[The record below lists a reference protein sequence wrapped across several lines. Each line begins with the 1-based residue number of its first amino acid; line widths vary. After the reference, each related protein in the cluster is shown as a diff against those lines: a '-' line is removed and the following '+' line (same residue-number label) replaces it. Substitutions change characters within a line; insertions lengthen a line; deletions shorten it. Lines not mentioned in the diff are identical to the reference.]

1 MEKPLL
7 SFSLWTPE
15 LLDPLG
21 FFLTGNRSSYLKP
34 LDFEMLPLICSF
46 SLKILLV

>member
-21 FFLTGNRSSYLKP
+21 FFKQET
-34 LDFEMLPLICSF
+34 EVHI
-46 SLKILLV
+46 